1 MSKMLV
7 TLIGAAALA
16 ALTAPPASAQR
27 ATFNQSWEGAS
38 WEMQRRGP
46 RSTMRGPMRDGRI
59 LVTPGYHGG
68 RLVKR
73 SKPRYYGM
81 AR

>member
-7 TLIGAAALA
+7 TLIGAAAIA
-16 ALTAPPASAQR
+16 ALVTPASAQR
-27 ATFNQSWEGAS
+27 AANYNQSWEGAS
-38 WEMQRRGP
+38 YEMQRRGP

-68 RLVKR
+68 RLVR
-73 SKPRYYGM
+73 AKPRYYGM
-81 AR
+81 WR